1 MSVEHIILYIAGA
14 LLLSITA
21 SRFLLQ
27 ESIALVRLLKQLIA
41 EIRAPLPPVQQP
53 VALAE
58 THSKNV
64 SDLAVRKNAG

>member
-1 MSVEHIILYIAGA
+1 MSGLEPTIIYTAGA

-27 ESIALVRLLKQLIA
+27 ELIALVRLVKQLKA

-53 VALAE
+53 VASVE
-58 THSKNV
+58 TPSYRAY
-64 SDLAVRKNAG
+64 DCP

>member
-53 VALAE
+53 VALVE

>member
-14 LLLSITA
+14 ILLSITA

-27 ESIALVRLLKQLIA
+27 ESITLVRLFKQLIA

-53 VALAE
+53 VASVE
-58 THSKNV
+58 TRSNRM
-64 SDLAVRKNAG
+64 SDLSVHSNA